1 MVQPKIGLSMLYCL
15 GKSFNEMT
23 EHLAKVQT
31 NYIEI
36 VDDGLHALNKQRVSM
51 LKDIGAAYGLKYS
64 VHAPFA
70 DINIASPSETILEA
84 MFNRLK
90 KSIEH
95 ANALDAYLWVF
106 HPGLRSAVSMFYPGA
121 DWAQNRE
128 TAQSLFK
135 VAKDCGVK
143 IAIENVPE
151 PYPFLMKD
159 VEDFQRFYSEI
170 DADIDIVLDIG
181 HANINGQTGNFLTTF
196 ADTIV
201 HIHASDN
208 DGSGDQ
214 HLGVG
219 YGAVDWKDV
228 VGQLKRNS
236 YDETIVVES
245 FEHVEESVK
254 KLRRLFI

>member
-1 MVQPKIGLSMLYCL
+1 MAQPKIGLSMLYCL

-36 VDDGLHALNKQRVSM
+36 VDDGSHSLNKQRVSM
-51 LKDIGAAYGLKYS
+51 LKDIGASYSLKYS

-70 DINIASPSETILEA
+70 DINIASLSEA
-84 MFNRLK
+84 MLGAVFNRLEE
-90 KSIEH
+90 SIEH
-95 ANALDAYLWVF
+95 ANALDAYEWVF
-106 HPGLRSAVSMFYPGA
+106 HPGLRSAVSMFYPNA
-121 DWAQNRE
+121 DWIQNRE
-128 TAQSLFK
+128 TAQSLSK
-135 VAKDCGVK
+135 VAEDCGVK

-151 PYPFLMKD
+151 PYPFLMKG
-159 VEDFQRFYSEI
+159 VKDFQRFYSET
-170 DADIDIVLDIG
+170 DADIGIVLDIG
-181 HANINGQTGNFLTTF
+181 HANINGQTENFLTTF

-219 YGAVDWKDV
+219 HGTVDWKNIADI
-228 VGQLKRNS
+228 LKKNS
-236 YDETIVVES
+236 YNETIVVES
-245 FEHVEESVK
+245 IEYVEESVR
-254 KLRRLFI
+254 KLKQLLI